1 MSTSGSDVARRR
13 RDRDA
18 GIFTGESWPS
28 GVAEENATELFLTW
42 FAATFVW
49 KLELART
56 DRRFARGPE
65 RSNFDREVEIP
76 TLADYLARQTMA
88 GVLDIRDPEHAANI
102 FLDLVSAGPM
112 RGLSQP
118 MAGAMTEDEI
128 ATLSRRC
135 AALFLLAYGSSRAM
149 T

>member
-28 GVAEENATELFLTW
+28 GVAEENATELFLT
-42 FAATFVW
+42 
-49 KLELART
+49 RT